1 MTTHLGIHYFL
12 QELKVV
18 LSDKNGEKL
27 QVYFPSKS
35 AVKKKVTKRAHSIEK
50 NPWRF

>member
-27 QVYFPSKS
+27 QVCFSNKS
-35 AVKKKVTKRAHSIEK
+35 TVKKKVIKRVNSIEK
-50 NPWRF
+50 NQWRF